1 MEKPFVGFG
10 FAFENLNNRPY
21 CVLADRREHLP
32 GFVSSLHRHDFF
44 QLWYCYKG
52 SYFHKVEDVVY
63 ECKEGSII
71 ILPLGTSHHF
81 WNEENGELMR
91 LDIRTDILDLEH
103 LEQYRQY
110 SLNLFLPD
118 FFEELNLP
126 FSYYRE
132 LCPQS
137 RHIWEELFS
146 WFAMLNY
153 APGGSVPETL
163 IRQKVEQLFSIP
175 EFSLSCKKWDKAARL
190 LQTRVGP
197 ILRIVNYLNKHYP
210 EKITDEVLIQEA
222 NISRAVM
229 YRYFSRIMKTTYSAF
244 LQTLRGR
251 RAHLYLRETNYSLTD
266 IAELC
271 GFYDIYHMS
280 RVYSKHTGVTLSKQR
295 IRMEIC
301 RKEREGIE

>member
-1 MEKPFVGFG
+1 MGFG

-21 CVLADRREHLP
+21 SVLADRREHLP
-32 GFVSSLHRHDFF
+32 GFISSYHRHDFF
-44 QLWYCYKG
+44 QIWYCHRG
-52 SYFHKVEDVVY
+52 NYFHKVEDKVY
-63 ECKEGSII
+63 KCKEGSVVL
-71 ILPLGTSHHF
+71 LPLGTAHHF
-81 WNEENGELMR
+81 WNEEIGELIR
-91 LDIRTDILDLEH
+91 LDIRTDILDVANLDR
-103 LEQYRQY
+103 YRQT

-126 FSYYRE
+126 FTYYRE
-132 LCPQS
+132 LSPQS
-137 RHIWEELFS
+137 KQILEELFS

-153 APGGSVPETL
+153 APPGAVAEETV
-163 IRQKVEQLFSIP
+163 REKVEQLFSLP
-175 EFSLSCKKWDKAARL
+175 EFTLSCKKWDKAVRL
-190 LQTRVGP
+190 LQTRVDP
-197 ILRIVNYLNKHYP
+197 ILRIVNYLNAHYP
-210 EKITDEVLIQEA
+210 EKITDEVLLQEA

-229 YRYFSRIMKTTYSAF
+229 YRYFHRIMKTTYSGF

-251 RAHLYLRETNYSLTD
+251 RAHVYLRETEYSLSD

-301 RKEREGIE
+301 RREQEGNE